1 MTTPHDNKDNAP
13 QDNSP
18 QDNSSRDNSS
28 REGVPTADLS
38 DSSVVPLSDSADDA
52 ELLADAH
59 PDELEGGSIDRMLA
73 DAGQRLRQPATAM
86 DGAAIWAA
94 AGTANP
100 KAEATVADVVDIQAA
115 RRSVR
120 RMKWLTSAAA
130 VVAVVSLGAS
140 AAIATRNSGDDE
152 AQLTSAADTSASG
165 EVGSGAD
172 PTATDAQF
180 VASPAAL
187 ALVRKLPAAPVD
199 PTTEKLAAAVESF
212 ASCDAL
218 LGNLRQVGAEHVG
231 SRGFNGTNFGPIDA
245 TRMRLDTASPVAS
258 ASEVAG
264 DTVATGYATSGE
276 TIGTNIQ
283 VAGVD
288 EPDSTKAIGTTVYD
302 LRNNRLRIIDT
313 TKGEVIGRIDLDSGD
328 QKLRSAGASTLLVSG
343 TTVVVFGSESE
354 QSEPVPGDPSA
365 SVSSHQYVTVTMIDI
380 TDPSKPTQTDRVRI
394 DGGLVSAR
402 LVDGEVRMVTGSFL
416 ANIGF
421 VMPTSPE
428 SIPKALN
435 INRLSV
441 ADSTIDMW
449 IPSYSRDGG
458 DPAPLIPCDR
468 VHVPETFAG
477 VSMTS
482 MVSFPATGTFEP
494 QATGLLAPSE
504 NLYATADKVTIA
516 STIWVDPAVAQTLA
530 FPAWDSAIHQFGFA
544 TDAPSYIG
552 SAVVG
557 GSINNQ
563 FSFGEIGDRLA
574 VVSTAGTPWQFGD
587 GAKVD
592 LTIFDQSAAPTKIS
606 ELADIGSGGWV
617 SGVRFTKTRVVVS
630 TSKPALDGSGTSTN
644 TLRIVDVKDP
654 AAPTAAAAL
663 DLNYAP
669 TYLHPITDEKFVTIG
684 SYFDPKPGGEQYE
697 RISGLRT
704 ALVDTTNPAA
714 PGLTGEWSEQNASSE
729 AERDHHAFLW
739 WPTKKLVAF
748 GMSRWA
754 EIGTSPPPVA
764 ALLTVDGS
772 IQEKGLPQ
780 PTEVDVPAPCPT
792 VSAEELRS
800 LGASDMVGLSTVLRC
815 DEPVAA
821 GTVEWPGYS
830 CWAVDEGMLKQ
841 FGQDPEA
848 LKGRIHVCSDA
859 GPPNVSRVMVVDSQI
874 WLNTSESLERLN
886 VDSLAS
892 EKVIPIG

>member
-1 MTTPHDNKDNAP
+1 MTTPHDNEDNAP

-28 REGVPTADLS
+28 REGVHTADLS

-73 DAGQRLRQPATAM
+73 DAGQRLRQPATAL

-140 AAIATRNSGDDE
+140 AAIATRNSSDDE

-165 EVGSGAD
+165 EDGSGAD

-231 SRGFNGTNFGPIDA
+231 SRGFNGTNFGPLA
-245 TRMRLDTASPVAS
+245 TNDMALERAAPAASPS
-258 ASEVAG
+258 AVAG
-264 DTVATGYATSGE
+264 QSAATGSYASSGE

-328 QKLRSAGASTLLVSG
+328 QKLRSADASTLLVSG
-343 TTVVVFGSESE
+343 PTVVVFGSESE

-380 TDPSKPTQTDRVRI
+380 TDPTKPTQTDRVRI

-482 MVSFPATGTFEP
+482 MVSFPEP
-494 QATGLLAPSE
+494 VRHRRQG
-504 NLYATADKVTIA
+504 DHR
-516 STIWVDPAVAQTLA
+516 
-530 FPAWDSAIHQFGFA
+530 IHDLGRPGGC
-544 TDAPSYIG
+544 TDAGVPVLGFSHPPIRVCNRRPVVHRIG
-552 SAVVG
+552 GRRRVDQQPVLLRRDRRSTGRRLDG
-557 GSINNQ
+557 GNP
-563 FSFGEIGDRLA
+563 LA
-574 VVSTAGTPWQFGD
+574 VRRRRESGSHDLRSIGRSHQDQRTCRYRIGRLGLWRAVHKDQGRR
-587 GAKVD
+587 VD
-592 LTIFDQSAAPTKIS
+592 LQTRARWFRDQH
-606 ELADIGSGGWV
+606 EHVAD
-617 SGVRFTKTRVVVS
+617 R
-630 TSKPALDGSGTSTN
+630 
-644 TLRIVDVKDP
+644 
-654 AAPTAAAAL
+654 
-663 DLNYAP
+663 
-669 TYLHPITDEKFVTIG
+669 
-684 SYFDPKPGGEQYE
+684 
-697 RISGLRT
+697 
-704 ALVDTTNPAA
+704 
-714 PGLTGEWSEQNASSE
+714 
-729 AERDHHAFLW
+729 
-739 WPTKKLVAF
+739 
-748 GMSRWA
+748 
-754 EIGTSPPPVA
+754 
-764 ALLTVDGS
+764 
-772 IQEKGLPQ
+772 
-780 PTEVDVPAPCPT
+780 
-792 VSAEELRS
+792 
-800 LGASDMVGLSTVLRC
+800 
-815 DEPVAA
+815 
-821 GTVEWPGYS
+821 
-830 CWAVDEGMLKQ
+830 
-841 FGQDPEA
+841 
-848 LKGRIHVCSDA
+848 
-859 GPPNVSRVMVVDSQI
+859 
-874 WLNTSESLERLN
+874 
-886 VDSLAS
+886 
-892 EKVIPIG
+892 